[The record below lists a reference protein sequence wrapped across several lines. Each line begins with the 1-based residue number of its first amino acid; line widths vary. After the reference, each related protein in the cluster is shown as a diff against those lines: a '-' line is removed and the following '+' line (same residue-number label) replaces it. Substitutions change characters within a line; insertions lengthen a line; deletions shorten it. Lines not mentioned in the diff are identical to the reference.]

1 MRKFVLRPG
10 GSPLRKIV
18 LRLEGGLGNQL
29 FQYAFARQVQQRF
42 GGSVLLDLH
51 TYATDKQRNLSL
63 HHFELHPGINLGAH
77 RPDNAAHHPDDDVLR
92 PNNAAHRS
100 LSDLQR
106 SLNFLLFWMVRV
118 GARIV
123 HQVLKVLPVAPS
135 SRMKLNSAFGI
146 FIQDHPAYEQYLY
159 RCYSPVALIAGN
171 WMSEKFFDTVAAEL
185 RQELRLKTPVSE
197 HNVNL
202 LEQIRST
209 HSVCVHIR
217 RGDYVV
223 GEVKDKTLVC
233 DFDYYQQAI
242 RLLRDELVDPVFYV
256 FSNTSDDIEWI
267 RANYP
272 FDGELRYVDQQN
284 PDYEDFR
291 LMAACK
297 HFVLS
302 NSTYSWWVVYL
313 SESANKRVVAP
324 SRWNNGMWD
333 QSDIYQKDWTL
344 IEV

>member
-1 MRKFVLRPG
+1 M
-10 GSPLRKIV
+10 RKIV

-63 HHFELHPGINLGAH
+63 HHFELHPGVNLTAH
-77 RPDNAAHHPDDDVLR
+77 CPLN
-92 PNNAAHRS
+92 S
-100 LSDLQR
+100 L
-106 SLNFLLFWMVRV
+106 FFWMVRV

-123 HQVLKVLPVAPS
+123 HQVLKGMPVAPS

-159 RCYSPVALIAGN
+159 RCYSPVVLIAGN
-171 WMSEKFFDTVAAEL
+171 WMSEKFFDTVTAEL

-256 FSNTSDDIEWI
+256 FSNTHDDIEWI

-302 NSTYSWWVVYL
+302 NSTYSWWVAYL
-313 SESANKRVVAP
+313 SESAHKRVVAP
-324 SRWNNGMWD
+324 SRWNNGVWD

>member
-1 MRKFVLRPG
+1 M
-10 GSPLRKIV
+10 RKIV

-63 HHFELHPGINLGAH
+63 HHFELHPGVNLTAH
-77 RPDNAAHHPDDDVLR
+77 RPDN
-92 PNNAAHRS
+92 S
-100 LSDLQR
+100 
-106 SLNFLLFWMVRV
+106 LLFWMVRV

-123 HQVLKVLPVAPS
+123 HQVLKCLPVAPS

-256 FSNTSDDIEWI
+256 FSNTHDDIEWI

-302 NSTYSWWVVYL
+302 NSTYSWWVAYL
-313 SESANKRVVAP
+313 SESAHKRVVAP
-324 SRWNNGMWD
+324 SRWNNGVWD